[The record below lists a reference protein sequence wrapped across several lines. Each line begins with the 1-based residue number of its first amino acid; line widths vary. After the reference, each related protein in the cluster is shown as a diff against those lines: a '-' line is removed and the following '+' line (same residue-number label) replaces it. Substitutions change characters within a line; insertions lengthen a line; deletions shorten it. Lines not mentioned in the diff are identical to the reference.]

1 MTEPVEPGPRSTVP
15 EPRTDRRSRNP
26 AGGEPWEIGP
36 GGPPWAPPWVRRRAD
51 WGQFGPWD
59 RRDPRYREMRRRAR
73 MYRRAQAQGAPWHR
87 RQGFGCIFA
96 ILFLL
101 VVGSIVT
108 ATATVLAQLGP
119 VPVVIAVFAVV
130 AIAASLLR
138 GVAGAARDLDA
149 MLAATRAVEDGDY
162 SVRLGRTRSDVRP
175 VQELARGFDTMTAR
189 LETDEEQRRSLLADV
204 SHELRTPL
212 TVITGNLEAIV
223 DGVHPP
229 DPAHLT
235 SILDETRVM
244 ERLIEDLRTVAL
256 SEAGTLALHPEPTD
270 PDVLIGEVLH
280 AFEPRATA
288 AGVTLAS
295 VSTQDLPILDI
306 DPVRVREV
314 LSNLVANALRHTPA
328 GGRITIGG
336 AATAAAVALTVS
348 DTGPGIDRELL
359 PHVFDRF
366 VKGAGSR
373 GSGLGLAIARGL
385 VEAHRGT
392 IAVESPAGGGTTF
405 RIELPRGVEG

>member
-1 MTEPVEPGPRSTVP
+1 VTTPGGPRSP
-15 EPRTDRRSRNP
+15 GDRIDSGDV
-26 AGGEPWEIGP
+26 GGGGGGP
-36 GGPPWAPPWVRRRAD
+36 PFGPPWAWRAD
-51 WGQFGPWD
+51 RGRYGPWA
-59 RRDPRYREMRRRAR
+59 RNDPRYREMRLRAR
-73 MYRRAQAQGAPWHR
+73 LYRRSQRPGPPWHR

-108 ATATVLAQLGP
+108 ATATVLSQLGP
-119 VPVVIAVFAVV
+119 IPVVIAVIAVV
-130 AIAASLLR
+130 GIAASLLR

-149 MLAATRAVEDGDY
+149 MLAATRRVQEGDY
-162 SVRLGRTRSDVRP
+162 SVRLGSTRSDLAP
-175 VQELARGFDTMTAR
+175 IQELARGFDTMTAR
-189 LETDEEQRRSLLADV
+189 LESDEEQRRSLLADV

-235 SILDETRVM
+235 SILEETRVM

-270 PDVLIGEVLH
+270 PDVLVGEVLH
-280 AFEPRATA
+280 AFGPGAAA
-288 AGVTLAS
+288 AGVTLETAS
-295 VSTQDLPILDI
+295 TEDLPIIDV
-306 DPVRVREV
+306 DPVRIREV
-314 LSNLVANALRHTPA
+314 LSNLVANALRHTPS
-328 GGRITIGG
+328 GGRITVGG
-336 AATAAAVALTVS
+336 SLTPTSVVLTVADS
-348 DTGPGIDRELL
+348 GPGIDPELL

-385 VEAHRGT
+385 VEAHGGT
-392 IAVESPAGGGTTF
+392 IAVRSPVGGGTTF
-405 RIELPRGVEG
+405 RVELPRGAEG